1 MFFLSF
7 LFLPLRTSNTHKDTN
22 TNRQGTAVAV
32 PHLISSSHAR
42 ALLSLSSPQ
51 SAHAIRASESVL
63 DFVCLCVSCV
73 PPLQGAV
80 GWPCWLPGLFV
91 GSGAAGSGRWRGLRV
106 RERRRAGRLGVRS
119 DRRVTGCYLGL
130 LSSTPAPKIAFA
142 TPVNL
147 PLHFDWSQLCPL
159 HVHQSM
165 THDEDEAVSLPSTLA
180 WPAQWLS
187 STAFLNRGLRP
198 MLHQSILPAGLLH
211 HYDASA
217 PAGHLPCVTEKKC

>member
-1 MFFLSF
+1 MFFLSL
-7 LFLPLRTSNTHKDTN
+7 LFLPLRTSHTRKPTN
-22 TNRQGTAVAV
+22 TNRRGVATV
-32 PHLISSSHAR
+32 SIPSAHTR

-51 SAHAIRASESVL
+51 SAHEICASKSVL
-63 DFVCLCVSCV
+63 GFVCLCVSCLH
-73 PPLQGAV
+73 PLQGAV

-147 PLHFDWSQLCPL
+147 PLHFDWSQLCPP
-159 HVHQSM
+159 SRAPK
-165 THDEDEAVSLPSTLA
+165 HDTR
-180 WPAQWLS
+180 
-187 STAFLNRGLRP
+187 RG
-198 MLHQSILPAGLLH
+198 
-211 HYDASA
+211 
-217 PAGHLPCVTEKKC
+217 